1 MKELEEKIKEYGT
14 VLPGNVLKVDA
25 FLNHQVDPQLM
36 LHIGQEFAKLFANEG
51 ITKIWTV
58 ESSGIAPAVMTGL
71 EMNLPVIFARKHKS
85 LTLNQN
91 MYTAD
96 VYSYTKKTTN
106 RISVSKKYVDANDKI
121 LMIDDF
127 LANGQAVEG
136 LLEIADQ
143 AGVQVAG
150 AGIVIEKSFQP
161 GAGERNYARE
171 LLRPSIEDL
180 RFMLT
185 TTEEEHLEFSTLIGK
200 IGDAC
205 YQPLH
210 HVDGIDLAGMS
221 GKGCDADPPA
231 ILLSGRGNSGESIG
245 GCFTTATEQ
254 GIELHLHGKTGI
266 GKDVEISIRLR
277 AERG

>member
-1 MKELEEKIKEYGT
+1 
-14 VLPGNVLKVDA
+14 
-25 FLNHQVDPQLM
+25 M

-106 RISVSKKYVDANDKI
+106 RISISKKYVDANDKI

-161 GAGERNYARE
+161 GAGE
-171 LLRPSIEDL
+171 L
-180 RFMLT
+180 
-185 TTEEEHLEFSTLIGK
+185 K
-200 IGDAC
+200 
-205 YQPLH
+205 
-210 HVDGIDLAGMS
+210 
-221 GKGCDADPPA
+221 
-231 ILLSGRGNSGESIG
+231 
-245 GCFTTATEQ
+245 
-254 GIELHLHGKTGI
+254 
-266 GKDVEISIRLR
+266 
-277 AERG
+277 ERGIRV